1 MQVDAKTTVGLTI
14 WDTAG
19 QERYHALNVTY
30 YRYSKGALIVYDVTD
45 KDSFEKVK
53 KWHTEL
59 SKYLPG
65 APIMIAGN
73 KCDLVNR
80 TVPEEEADQFAR
92 SVGCEHINTSAK
104 SGLNVK
110 EIFQQLARK
119 IYEREKTLT
128 KDEPVKKLKGRGA
141 VRADG
146 MEEFNPDSNVKLT
159 RQSDRTAK
167 QN

>member
-1 MQVDAKTTVGLTI
+1 
-14 WDTAG
+14 
-19 QERYHALNVTY
+19 LNVTY

-59 SKYLPG
+59 TKYLPG

-73 KCDLVNR
+73 KSDLVNR
-80 TVPEEEADQFAR
+80 TVPEEEANQFAR

-110 EIFQQLARK
+110 EIF
-119 IYEREKTLT
+119 
-128 KDEPVKKLKGRGA
+128 
-141 VRADG
+141 
-146 MEEFNPDSNVKLT
+146 
-159 RQSDRTAK
+159 
-167 QN
+167 